1 MITQEKAFQY
11 AEALQEFTSAGGR
24 IEKIC
29 ACNDRKQVIR
39 RTFMIM
45 EVPIQEVTE
54 EQIDEAIAKS
64 EETKADL
71 EAQKE
76 KVIEEQGKIE
86 A

>member
-1 MITQEKAFQY
+1 MITQEQAFQY
-11 AEALQEFTSAGGR
+11 AEEIQEFARAGGR

-45 EVPIQEVTE
+45 ENPIQEVTE

-64 EETKADL
+64 EEVKADL

-76 KVIEEQGKIE
+76 KVIEEKVKIE
-86 A
+86 G